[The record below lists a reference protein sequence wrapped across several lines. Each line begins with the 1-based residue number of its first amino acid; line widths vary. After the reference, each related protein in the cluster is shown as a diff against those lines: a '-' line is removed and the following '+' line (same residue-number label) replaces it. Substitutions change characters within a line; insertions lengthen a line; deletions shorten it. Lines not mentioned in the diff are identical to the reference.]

1 MSTTRKN
8 RIIEGA
14 KNLTKRKRNLLLDKH
29 PKANSCFS
37 RWFCKAKKSLIYPLE
52 TDRIDEKIPDF
63 YFRPTGI
70 SNARLPAPAEAFEDA
85 KSRDLSREVPI
96 SNAQRSKNKHFKAL
110 AHEKLG
116 KLEGCFARG
125 ELSMVAYEYMML
137 GYTSIL
143 ESRYMDA
150 VAYLNK
156 GLAWV

>member
-1 MSTTRKN
+1 MSTTRKK

-14 KNLTKRKRNLLLDKH
+14 KNLTKRKRDLILDKH

-37 RWFCKAKKSLIYPLE
+37 RWFCKTKKSLIYPLE

-63 YFRPTGI
+63 YF
-70 SNARLPAPAEAFEDA
+70 
-85 KSRDLSREVPI
+85 
-96 SNAQRSKNKHFKAL
+96 KNKHFKAL

-116 KLEGCFARG
+116 KLEACFARG
-125 ELSMVAYEYMML
+125 EVSMVAYEYMML

-150 VAYLNK
+150 VAYFNK
-156 GLAWV
+156 GLAWST

>member
-14 KNLTKRKRNLLLDKH
+14 KNLTKRKRDLILDKH

-37 RWFCKAKKSLIYPLE
+37 RWFCKTKKSLIYPLE

-63 YFRPTGI
+63 YF
-70 SNARLPAPAEAFEDA
+70 
-85 KSRDLSREVPI
+85 
-96 SNAQRSKNKHFKAL
+96 KNKHFKAL

-116 KLEGCFARG
+116 KLEACFARG
-125 ELSMVAYEYMML
+125 EVSMVAYEYMML

>member
-14 KNLTKRKRNLLLDKH
+14 KNLTKRKRDLILDKH

-37 RWFCKAKKSLIYPLE
+37 RWFCKAKNSLIYPLE

-63 YFRPTGI
+63 YF
-70 SNARLPAPAEAFEDA
+70 
-85 KSRDLSREVPI
+85 
-96 SNAQRSKNKHFKAL
+96 KNRHFKAL
-110 AHEKLG
+110 AHEKLQ

-125 ELSMVAYEYMML
+125 EVSMVAYEYMML

-156 GLAWV
+156 GLTWV

>member
-14 KNLTKRKRNLLLDKH
+14 KNLTKRKRDLILDKH

-37 RWFCKAKKSLIYPLE
+37 RWFCKTKKSLIYPLE

-63 YFRPTGI
+63 YF
-70 SNARLPAPAEAFEDA
+70 
-85 KSRDLSREVPI
+85 
-96 SNAQRSKNKHFKAL
+96 KNRHFKAL
-110 AHEKLG
+110 AHEKLQ

-125 ELSMVAYEYMML
+125 EVSMVAYEYMML

>member
-1 MSTTRKN
+1 MSTTRKK

-14 KNLTKRKRNLLLDKH
+14 RNLTKRKRDLILDKH
-29 PKANSCFS
+29 PNVRSCFS
-37 RWFCKAKKSLIYPLE
+37 RWFCKTKKNSVLVYPLE
-52 TDRIDEKIPDF
+52 TDGIDEKIPDF
-63 YFRPTGI
+63 YF
-70 SNARLPAPAEAFEDA
+70 
-85 KSRDLSREVPI
+85 
-96 SNAQRSKNKHFKAL
+96 KNRHFKAL

-116 KLEGCFARG
+116 MLEACFSRG

>member
-1 MSTTRKN
+1 MSTTRKK

-14 KNLTKRKRNLLLDKH
+14 RNLTKRKRDLLLDKH
-29 PKANSCFS
+29 PNARSCFS

-63 YFRPTGI
+63 YF
-70 SNARLPAPAEAFEDA
+70 
-85 KSRDLSREVPI
+85 
-96 SNAQRSKNKHFKAL
+96 KNRHFKAL
-110 AHEKLG
+110 AHEKLQ

-125 ELSMVAYEYMML
+125 ELNMMAYEYMML

-150 VAYLNK
+150 VAYFNK
-156 GLAWV
+156 GLAWSK